1 MVGRPQQFNTTTQK
15 RPVIKTTIY
24 ILTFVFSATISLG
37 QNIPKLYKKATT
49 SIVKI
54 SILDNSGLA
63 SSGTGFFIDE
73 KTIITCYHVVD
84 NISKIDITTID
95 EKHFT
100 VDSVIASNK
109 QADLIKFTVKE
120 KNKTWLKLADKLP
133 LVGETVYIIA
143 NPNSFDFSISNG
155 LVSAIRQKNETQ
167 VIQTDASA
175 SPGSSGGPLLV
186 KKGKVIGVMSYVK
199 FAGQNLNF
207 AATSLN
213 AINISNDKTITK
225 LTSFPKQLNQTQLDS
240 IIETANSF
248 LKNRQYKKALD
259 IILPVTQSVDNTHS
273 LTVTE
278 LIANCYFLDRDYT
291 KAVQY
296 FELLIDKLEVAKP
309 KTNQMVWA
317 YAQAFHKTAVC
328 HYSLGDKEGAVDILA
343 KAEQVTKAG
352 YENDIDRKEL
362 YLLQLQQVY
371 STDAI
376 YKYSLDK
383 KFEACLS
390 WKQAKKFGYKADD
403 INFDKICE

>member
-1 MVGRPQQFNTTTQK
+1 LFFQRQF
-15 RPVIKTTIY
+15 
-24 ILTFVFSATISLG
+24 SLG
-37 QNIPKLYKKATT
+37 QNIPKLYSKATT

-54 SILDNSGLA
+54 STLDNNGLA

-84 NISKIDITTID
+84 NIRKIDITTID
-95 EKHFT
+95 DKHFT

-120 KNKTWLKLADKLP
+120 KNKNWLTLADKLP

-143 NPNSFDFSISNG
+143 NPNGFDFSISNG

-167 VIQTDASA
+167 VIQTNASA
-175 SPGSSGGPLLV
+175 SPGSSGGPLLN

-213 AINISNDKTITK
+213 ALNIYNDKTITT
-225 LTSFPKQLNQTQLDS
+225 LTSFPKPLNQTQLDS
-240 IIETANSF
+240 IIDVVNNF
-248 LKNRQYKKALD
+248 VKNRQNKKALD
-259 IILPVTQSVDNTHS
+259 IILPVTQSADDSKS
-273 LTVTE
+273 LTIIE

-296 FELLIDKLEVAKP
+296 FELLIKKLEETKP

-328 HYSLGDKEGAVDILA
+328 HFSLGDKEGAIDILV

-376 YKYSLDK
+376 YKFSLDR

-390 WKQAKKFGYKADD
+390 WKQAKKMGYKADD